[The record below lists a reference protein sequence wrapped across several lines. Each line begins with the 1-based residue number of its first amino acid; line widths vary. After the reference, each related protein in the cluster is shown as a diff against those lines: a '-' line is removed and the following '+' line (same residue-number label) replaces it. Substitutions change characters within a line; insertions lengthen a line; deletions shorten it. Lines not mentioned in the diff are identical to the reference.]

1 MYLDFFALK
10 EHPFQI
16 TPDSDFLYMSEAH
29 ARAKAYMDYAIR
41 NKDGFVVITG
51 EVGSGKTTL
60 IRKLLSEFDDNV
72 LVAKIFQTQLD
83 ETEFL
88 QAVLVEFGLNPFN
101 AKKVELMDMLST
113 FLIESF
119 LQSKQLVLIVDE
131 AQNLSPRVLEEIRM
145 LSGLETQKQKIL
157 HVILVGQ
164 PELNNTLDSPELEQ
178 LLQRVRLRFHISA
191 LSEPET
197 RNYIAHRLRKAGSGD
212 REIFS
217 EDTIPLI
224 YQYSGG
230 IPRLIN
236 TLCDTALMC
245 AFADDLRVVA
255 VNTVTAAIEELQWL
269 PYSERVRRS
278 DSKNSAING
287 QGALIA
293 EDGESERIHQT
304 RRSERI
310 HQTRRSERIHQTR
323 RSEFGVE
330 KPPQFEA
337 AITIMS
343 GMAQRMENIEVL
355 LQHTV
360 ALLERKNRISIRFGR
375 NQLSHLVK
383 QFTLEMEKAKSGQ
396 VLNN

>member
-1 MYLDFFALK
+1 MYLDFFKLK

-16 TPDSDFLYMSEAH
+16 TPDSDFLYMSRAH
-29 ARAKAYMDYAIR
+29 ARAKAYMDYTIR

-60 IRKLLSEFDDNV
+60 IKKLLSEFDDNV
-72 LVAKIFQTQLD
+72 LVAKIFQTQLN

-88 QAVLVEFGLNPFN
+88 QAVLVEFGLIPFN

-119 LQSKQLVLIVDE
+119 IQSKQLVLIVDE

-164 PELNNTLDSPELEQ
+164 PELNDTLDSPELAQ

-191 LSEPET
+191 LSEAET
-197 RNYIAHRLRKAGSGD
+197 RDYIAHRLRKAGSEG
-212 REIFS
+212 RAIFS

-224 YQYSGG
+224 YRYSGG
-230 IPRLIN
+230 IPRLVN

-245 AFADDLRVVA
+245 GYADDLHA
-255 VNTVTAAIEELQWL
+255 VSIDSVKAAIDELQWL
-269 PYSERVRRS
+269 PYSERVRS
-278 DSKNSAING
+278 DAKRGAVNG
-287 QGALIA
+287 QGALLGDNGA
-293 EDGESERIHQT
+293 ENI
-304 RRSERI
+304 
-310 HQTRRSERIHQTR
+310 
-323 RSEFGVE
+323 GVE
-330 KPPQFEA
+330 NLPQFETMI
-337 AITIMS
+337 AILA
-343 GMAQRMENIEVL
+343 GMAERMESIETL

-360 ALLERKNRISIRFGR
+360 ELLERKHHISVRFGR

-383 QFTLEMEKAKSGQ
+383 QFTLEMEKAKSGR

>member
-164 PELNNTLDSPELEQ
+164 PELNDTLDSPELAQ

-191 LSEPET
+191 LSEAET
-197 RNYIAHRLRKAGSGD
+197 RDYVAHRLRKAGSED
-212 REIFS
+212 REIFW

-224 YQYSGG
+224 YRYSGG

-245 AFADDLRVVA
+245 AFADDLPTVS
-255 VNTVTAAIEELQWL
+255 VNSVKAAIEELQWL

-278 DSKNSAING
+278 DARHSAING
-287 QGALIA
+287 QGALIWDDSKA
-293 EDGESERIHQT
+293 NI
-304 RRSERI
+304 
-310 HQTRRSERIHQTR
+310 
-323 RSEFGVE
+323 GVE
-330 KPPQFEA
+330 KLPQFEA
-337 AITIMS
+337 MITIMS
-343 GMAQRMENIEVL
+343 GMAQRMENIENL

-360 ALLERKNRISIRFGR
+360 APLARKNRISIRFGR